1 MLLLFDYEQLVD
13 DITFK
18 SVKSALRKDPDIG
31 AFLEAVK
38 EQLLEYY
45 DYISKLTEASI
56 PGRSTGLYLN
66 EHLKMLRIPRFS
78 ENEGILNRAC
88 LAKVHLIKYVRNP
101 KDMKRALEI
110 MCNAVHVEFV
120 NDCPNGVQFF
130 VYSRFDVSDDLSYGW
145 SRVLENIN
153 ILGYD
158 VSVFVA
164 NYKAFYGFS
173 ERPSMPVENCLGRI
187 GVQIK

>member
-1 MLLLFDYEQLVD
+1 MFDYEKLID
-13 DITFK
+13 EITNK
-18 SVKSALRKDPDIG
+18 SVKSALRKDSDIK
-31 AFLEAVK
+31 AFIDAFTE
-38 EQLLEYY
+38 ELLEYY

-56 PGRSTGLYLN
+56 PGRSTGLFLN
-66 EHLKMLRIPRFS
+66 EHLKMLHIPRFT
-78 ENEGILNRAC
+78 ENEGVLNRAC
-88 LAKVHLIKYVRNP
+88 LCKVYLIKYVRNP

-130 VYSRFDVSDDLSYGW
+130 VYSKFVITDDLSYGW
-145 SRVLENIN
+145 SRVLENVN

-164 NYKAFYGFS
+164 NYKAFYGFL